1 VIRKAQR
8 DAAHHANLLGLTPAG
23 RGDLEVEPIVVD
35 PAEACFDKWVTRHNR
50 KNADAHLLH
59 RRMIDALA
67 ELAASLIRNG
77 GDPQAIQRWV
87 DGELDRIEAIA
98 SQGAHRQDH

>member
-1 VIRKAQR
+1 MGDTTQPKKTR
-8 DAAHHANLLGLTPAG
+8 TPTL
-23 RGDLEVEPIVVD
+23 D
-35 PAEACFDKWVTRHNR
+35 
-50 KNADAHLLH
+50 LLH
-59 RRMIDALA
+59 RKMIDALA

-77 GDPQAIQRWV
+77 GDPQAVQRWV

>member
-1 VIRKAQR
+1 M
-8 DAAHHANLLGLTPAG
+8 G
-23 RGDLEVEPIVVD
+23 
-35 PAEACFDKWVTRHNR
+35 RHNGKQRGRPPWTFYR
-50 KNADAHLLH
+50 K
-59 RRMIDALA
+59 MIDALA

-77 GDPQAIQRWV
+77 GDPQAVQRWV

>member
-1 VIRKAQR
+1 MPTL
-8 DAAHHANLLGLTPAG
+8 D
-23 RGDLEVEPIVVD
+23 
-35 PAEACFDKWVTRHNR
+35 
-50 KNADAHLLH
+50 LLH
-59 RRMIDALA
+59 RKMIDALA

-98 SQGAHRQDH
+98 SQGAHRPFN